1 MSATMARSGDNT
13 VSAGAAPDPAALG
26 APPSAE
32 LRSVMGLRCWDVDLP
47 RAARFLV
54 DRALSGE
61 PLQVYF
67 VNAHCVNVAAHD
79 PAYRE
84 ALARA
89 PFVFADGAGMALAAR
104 IGGSVLEHN
113 VNGTDLFPE
122 LCAAAAAAK
131 LPIALLGSR
140 PGVAEACARRMTQQ
154 HPGLRVV
161 WVADGYLGA
170 SEEDARLIELNASG
184 ARMLFVAKGVP
195 MQELWM
201 AAHAGRLAAPVLLG
215 VGALL
220 DFYSG
225 SVKRAPPLVRRL
237 RLEWLYRLAQE
248 PRRLFARYVIGNP
261 AFVARALYWRLRH

>member
-1 MSATMARSGDNT
+1 MN
-13 VSAGAAPDPAALG
+13 VALG
-26 APPSAE
+26 PMTSTAPHDVTAGSAPLAAE
-32 LRSVMGLRCWDVDLP
+32 MQTVMGLRCWDVSLP

-54 DRALSGE
+54 NRAHSGE

-67 VNAHCVNVAAHD
+67 VNAHCVNVAARD
-79 PAYRE
+79 PDYRRV
-84 ALARA
+84 LSRA

-104 IGGSVLEHN
+104 IGGRALAHN

-122 LCAAAAAAK
+122 LCAAAAADG

-140 PGVAEACARRMTQQ
+140 PGVAAACATRMMQQ
-154 HPGLRVV
+154 YPGLRVV

-170 SEEDARLIELNASG
+170 DEEDARLIDLNASG

-201 AAHAGRLAAPVLLG
+201 AAQAGRLAPPVLLG
-215 VGALL
+215 VGALF

-225 SVKRAPPLVRRL
+225 TVARAPPRLRQL

-248 PRRLFARYVIGNP
+248 PRRLFARYVLGNP
-261 AFVARALYWRLRH
+261 AFVARALYWRLRQ